1 MSVKEF
7 KIYLTKEARMK
18 CPMGMNGDWFTSM
31 MIMKTVLAIWILIV
45 PMMFLRRFDKLLKIL
60 EDKKKQ

>member
-1 MSVKEF
+1 
-7 KIYLTKEARMK
+7 
-18 CPMGMNGDWFTSM
+18 MGMNGDWFTSM